1 MKNLILMGLVVI
13 SYVVLLTSCGA
24 KEEKEVTATENVATN
39 SVATE
44 NTTSNVEDSTI
55 VE

>member
-1 MKNLILMGLVVI
+1 MKNVILMGLVVI
-13 SYVVLLTSCGA
+13 SSMVLLTSCGT
-24 KEEKEVTATENVATN
+24 KEEKEVTATENVTTD

-44 NTTSNVEDSTI
+44 NTTANVEDSTI

>member
-1 MKNLILMGLVVI
+1 MGLMVI
-13 SYVVLLTSCGA
+13 SYVVLLTSCGT

-44 NTTSNVEDSTI
+44 NETSNVEDSTI
-55 VE
+55 DE